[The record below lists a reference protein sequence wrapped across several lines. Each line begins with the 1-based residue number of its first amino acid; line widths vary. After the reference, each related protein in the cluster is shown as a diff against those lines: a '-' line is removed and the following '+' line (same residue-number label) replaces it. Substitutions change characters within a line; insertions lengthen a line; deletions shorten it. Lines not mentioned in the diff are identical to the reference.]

1 MQKINLLPSEIY
13 NKISAGEVVENPA
26 SIVKELVEN
35 AIDAGSNN
43 IVVDIVNGGITS
55 VIVSDN
61 GHGISK
67 DYIKTAFL
75 PHATSKIATSKDLEN
90 IATLGFRGEA
100 LPSIAAVSSVE
111 IKTKAIDEFVGV
123 KYTIKGGVSGEV
135 SEIDCNNGTTI
146 EVRNLFFNTPARQK
160 FLKKPKSEEH
170 EITAIIQGLILA
182 NPNIAIKYVADGK
195 VIFNSNGKGLENAL
209 YAIYPNSITK
219 HMVYLESEKYDI
231 KVQGYIGLPTLTK
244 PNRNYQT
251 TIVNGRLI
259 SNSTISTA
267 VSQAYGNMLMKRCFP
282 VFCLEI
288 IMPFDMLDVNV
299 TPSKTDVRFSD
310 SRSVFSSVYH
320 ACQDALHKNA
330 NFFAVHNEE
339 ENLIQNEE
347 KNENY
352 SKNSIN
358 LEQKY
363 KNNSKIEEF
372 SEQKS
377 ELNEIIDKIANY
389 NKTEKTENI
398 VSNKSVQTS
407 KNISFSNAE
416 NTKLNDDSNNVLADI
431 AINRQD
437 ISNNINSEN
446 KNDIRV
452 EQNKIC
458 NDNISN
464 SNKQSND
471 LLNKFSNITTDKKF
485 SMPDNS
491 AILRAGDTNGIS
503 FNFKPQVVKSNL
515 FDEIEEEFSV
525 SHKIIGQIFNC
536 YLIVVKGENAY
547 LIDQHAVHERLI
559 YDKLM
564 AQIESKNIASQ
575 PMLTPQIIQLAPQ
588 DSIVIENLLEDIRKI
603 GFDIE
608 EFGDFTF
615 KINSIPI
622 IFNNF
627 NGNKFIN
634 CLLEEKY
641 TLKNIDVKE
650 ILHNEL
656 AKKACKSAIKA
667 GQKLND
673 IEIEEL
679 IKKIEQNKPIQ
690 CPHGRPTIIKF
701 SRKDIDK
708 LFKRII

>member
-35 AIDAGSNN
+35 SIDAGSNN

-67 DYIKTAFL
+67 EYIKQAFL
-75 PHATSKIATSKDLEN
+75 PHATSKIATSKDLES
-90 IATLGFRGEA
+90 ISTLGFRGEA

-111 IKTKAIDEFVGV
+111 IKTKAVDEFIGV
-123 KYTIKGGVSGEV
+123 KYSIKGGVSGEV
-135 SEIDCNNGTTI
+135 IEIDCNTGTTI

-219 HMVYLESEKYDI
+219 HMVYLESERYDI

-259 SNSTISTA
+259 TNNTISTA

-310 SRSVFSSVYH
+310 SKSVFSSVYH
-320 ACQDALHKNA
+320 ACQDALNKNR
-330 NFFAVHNEE
+330 NFFEAENSE
-339 ENLIQNEE
+339 ENFAQNT
-347 KNENY
+347 EN
-352 SKNSIN
+352 NSNYYENSLN
-358 LEQKY
+358 LEQNS
-363 KNNSKIEEF
+363 KNNSKIEQNIEKNSKF
-372 SEQKS
+372 DS
-377 ELNEIIDKIANY
+377 IIDKIASYGN
-389 NKTEKTENI
+389 
-398 VSNKSVQTS
+398 
-407 KNISFSNAE
+407 
-416 NTKLNDDSNNVLADI
+416 L
-431 AINRQD
+431 
-437 ISNNINSEN
+437 N
-446 KNDIRV
+446 KND
-452 EQNKIC
+452 
-458 NDNISN
+458 NDNLNQSEKSQDNLNNDLIEKKFANN
-464 SNKQSND
+464 SNITEQLKSTDVANEKDLIKNNDIIKEYNSKISQQNDKTTQINKVQSNE
-471 LLNKFSNITTDKKF
+471 LLNKFSNIKSDKKF
-485 SMPDNS
+485 TMPDNS
-491 AILRAGDTNGIS
+491 AILRAGDTNGVS
-503 FNFKPQVVKSNL
+503 FNFKPQVIKSNL
-515 FDEIEEEFSV
+515 FDEIEEELSMT
-525 SHKIIGQIFNC
+525 HKIIGQIFNC
-536 YLIVVKGENAY
+536 YLIVTKGENAY

-559 YDKLM
+559 YDKLIS
-564 AQIESKNIASQ
+564 QIENKNIASQ
-575 PMLTPQIIQLAPQ
+575 PLLTPQIIQLSPQ
-588 DSIVIENLLEDIRKI
+588 DSIIIDNLLDDIRKI

-608 EFGDFTF
+608 DFGDYTF

-622 IFNNF
+622 IFDNF

-634 CLLEEKY
+634 SLLEEKN
-641 TLKNIDVKE
+641 TLKNIDIKE
-650 ILHNEL
+650 ILHNEI